1 MKQSDDD
8 DSVDDSGAGCCYCY
22 LRELTFVNWVI
33 LTEWEQSIQREPLVV
48 CALFHYK
55 TLPLS
60 TLFRSILG
68 CWVEERGEEKK
79 KMRREWKLTGWRWA
93 KCYYKIDIGFWL
105 YIILSFTL
113 LFFFFTV
120 ILQVLLFASI
130 FQTLQFLFSCLNTLF
145 SPSCLSISV
154 HTVFLMRLNYLT
166 LRLCDY

>member
-1 MKQSDDD
+1 MMTMLMT
-8 DSVDDSGAGCCYCY
+8 VVLGAATVT
-22 LRELTFVNWVI
+22 LENWPL
-33 LTEWEQSIQREPLVV
+33 LTESFWLNESRAFREDHCWFVP
-48 CALFHYK
+48 FFITKHYHS
-55 TLPLS
+55 PR

-79 KMRREWKLTGWRWA
+79 KMRRERKLTGWRWA

-113 LFFFFTV
+113 LFFTV
-120 ILQVLLFASI
+120 ILQVLLFPSI